1 MEAEKLFRKYRYFME
16 SMIIIAS
23 VKRFDRRGRYKKMFL
38 AGKIFAITEWREFGQ
53 WMIFSLRHIRSLKGK
68 EADQQGLNLS
78 TCLGELSS
86 PRN

>member
-1 MEAEKLFRKYRYFME
+1 
-16 SMIIIAS
+16 
-23 VKRFDRRGRYKKMFL
+23 MFL